1 MSSFLVIIIIITSKI
16 NRYLLYRYE
25 YYKKYCVVGPLLHV
39 LNKQDATAKQP
50 QVHAVIDCLVKKIN
64 HEGKRAAE
72 LETSKGKFT
81 LGKAKLILAMGTLP
95 STTLVLNSCP
105 KSSFPLLRQVGER
118 FTAHFMSC
126 ITARV
131 PLQMFNQ
138 DNLGSIEL
146 GAVYVKGVHKTTHRQ
161 FHIQITAIRDDNP
174 EENVHH
180 RVRHLPDYF
189 ASPSIEQ
196 LQGSKDHVVFV
207 CACLGELDHDND
219 KNWYR
224 LLETDNVDVTCNA
237 TLQVIPNQND
247 EDLWNTM
254 DQSTFQLLEQLSPG
268 GGIEYWCT
276 HDDGITGSWEANRT
290 RLSSKQI
297 RHPGLVHE
305 ASTMRIGGDADAP
318 VGLDYCLRGTNNVYV
333 TGASLWPTAGSW
345 NPVGTI
351 VSMAMHLADQTCKP
365 LEFVANKL

>member
-25 YYKKYCVVGPLLHV
+25 YYKKYCVVGPLLHL

-50 QVHAVIDCLVKKIN
+50 QVHAVIDCLVTKIN
-64 HEGKRAAE
+64 YEGERASE
-72 LETSKGKFT
+72 LVTISKEIFT

-138 DNLGSIEL
+138 VNLGSIEL
-146 GAVYVKGVHKTTHRQ
+146 GAVYVKGEHKTTHRQ

-189 ASPSIEQ
+189 ASPSFEQ

-254 DQSTFQLLEQLSPG
+254 DQSTFQLLEHVSSTSPG
-268 GGIEYWCT
+268 DLEYW
-276 HDDGITGSWEANRT
+276 HNNGESGFWNNSYP
-290 RLSSKQI
+290 KPQQI
-297 RHPGLVHE
+297 RHEGLVHE

-351 VSMAMHLADQTCKP
+351 VSMAMHLADQVCKP
-365 LEFVANKL
+365 SRL